1 MNIKESE
8 LRSTDPITHRDSAEM
23 PYPARATAWYA
34 TGVFAFLYWLSI
46 LDRFIISLMVDPI
59 KRDLNITDVQF
70 GILHGTAFTF
80 AFAVFGLVA
89 GTLAD
94 RFNRRWIIFSCV
106 TIWSLASAA
115 CGMAQNFWQLL
126 VARLG
131 VGAGEAG
138 LNPAATSMIADF
150 FPRERLTSAMAVF
163 AMGSTIGTGCAYLL
177 GGKIVEWISHMSSV
191 VIPVVGEVRSWQAV
205 FYIVGIPGAF
215 LSLLIF
221 TVPEPLRRGPR
232 VEQKHGSVWTGVL
245 GAYGNLFEFIRSRPR
260 FFLLHYAGF
269 GLAMIVVVGAGTWY
283 PAHMARSFGWGAGQ
297 IGLTLGLAVAI
308 PGMLGNLIS
317 GFCVD
322 AMYKRGYRD
331 AQMRWYAGCL
341 LVATPIGLLAL
352 TSNNVWIFVG
362 ALSVFVALISAVP
375 TCAGAALNIVTPNE
389 LRGTGY
395 AFFALVT
402 GILGAGMGPVFI
414 AAVAEHVF
422 GGSIFIGRAIA
433 LLIAI
438 CFPVAA
444 LLLMFG
450 LRHMREAVID

>member
-115 CGMAQNFWQLL
+115 CGMAQNFLQLL

-138 LNPAATSMIADF
+138 LNPSATSMIADF

-163 AMGSTIGTGCAYLL
+163 AMGSTIGSGCAYLL
-177 GGKIVEWISHMSSV
+177 GGKIVEWISQMSTV

-205 FYIVGIPGAF
+205 FYIVGIPGAL

-221 TVPEPLRRGPR
+221 TVPEPLRCGPR
-232 VEQKHGSVWTGVL
+232 VVQKHTSWWSGIF
-245 GAYGNLFEFIRSRPR
+245 GAYSSFFTFMRSRPR
-260 FFLLHYAGF
+260 FFLLHYTGF
-269 GLAMIVVVGAGTWY
+269 GLAMIVVVGAATWY
-283 PAHMARSFGWGAGQ
+283 PAHMARTFGWGAGQ

-317 GFCVD
+317 GYCVD
-322 AMYKRGYRD
+322 AIYKRGYHD

-341 LVATPIGLLAL
+341 LVATPVGLFAL
-352 TSNNVWIFVG
+352 TSDNPWFFVG
-362 ALSVFVALISAVP
+362 ALSVFIALISAVP

-414 AAVAEHVF
+414 AAVAEHIF
-422 GGSIFIGRAIA
+422 DGGAFIGRAIA

-438 CFPVAA
+438 CFPVAS
-444 LLLMFG
+444 LLLLLG
-450 LRHMREAVID
+450 LRHMRDAVID